1 MGGFQLLDCTL
12 RDGGYLN
19 DWEFGHDAMVNIFN
33 RLISAGVDVVE
44 VGFLDGRRSF
54 DVNRSIMP
62 DTGSVRKIYGEL
74 DKGGSLIVGMI
85 DYGTCGIE
93 RLEPASESYL
103 DGIRVI
109 FKKEIMYPA
118 IAFCRQVKALGYKVF
133 TQAVSITSYSD
144 EELLELVSLVN
155 DFKPYAMSMVDT
167 YGLLHQ
173 ENLTHVFE
181 ILNAN
186 LDPDIILGYHGHNN
200 FQMGYANCIE
210 MLSQKADR
218 TLLVDATLYG
228 MGKSAGNTPIELI
241 AMHMN
246 ECLGKHYDINQ
257 MLESIEIDIM
267 EIYKKVQ
274 WGYNL
279 FYYVAAL
286 NKCHPNY
293 VSFLMN
299 KHTLSIKSIN
309 EVLRSLEGKKRLL
322 YDKEYIEQL
331 YLAYQ
336 TNECNDA
343 GTMLRLKEALGG
355 HKVLLIGPGK
365 RILEDADRVRAY
377 VDERHPLV
385 IAINYIPNC
394 CRPDYIFLTN
404 SKRYVPLEALLSRP
418 ENRSIPVIATSNVTK
433 THGTF
438 PYELNYS
445 SLIDPKADITDN
457 SLIMLLKILM
467 ASGVRRVALA
477 GFDGYSVDEIN
488 YFATNMEYSFVKEK
502 ASSLNA
508 YARAFFAE
516 HREALEV
523 EFVTPSRY
531 QEIA

>member
-1 MGGFQLLDCTL
+1 MNNHQLLDCTL

-19 DWEFGHDAMVNIFN
+19 DWAFGHDAMVNIFN
-33 RLISAGVDVVE
+33 RLVSAGVDVIE
-44 VGFLDGRRSF
+44 VGFLDARRPF
-54 DVNRSIMP
+54 DINRSIMP
-62 DTGSVRKIYGEL
+62 DTASARKIYGEL
-74 DKGGSLIVGMI
+74 DKGNALVVGMI

-93 RLEPASESYL
+93 RLEPASESFL

-109 FKKEIMYPA
+109 FKKQVMRQA
-118 IAFCRQVKALGYKVF
+118 IAFCAQVKALGYKVF
-133 TQAVSITSYSD
+133 TQAVSITSYTD
-144 EELLELVSLVN
+144 EELLELVGLVN
-155 DFKPYAMSMVDT
+155 EFKPYAMSMVDT

-173 ENLTHVFE
+173 DNLMHVFE
-181 ILNAN
+181 ILNSN
-186 LDPDIILGYHGHNN
+186 LDRDIALGYHGHNN
-200 FQMGYANCIE
+200 FQMGYANCIK
-210 MLSQKADR
+210 MLSQRADR
-218 TLLVDATLYG
+218 ALLVDATLYG

-246 ECLGKHYDINQ
+246 ECLGKHYDISQ

-293 VSFLMN
+293 VSYLMN

-309 EVLRSLEGKKRLL
+309 EVLHALQGEKRLL
-322 YDKEYIEQL
+322 YDKEYIERL

-336 TNECNDA
+336 TNECNDEDA
-343 GTMLRLKEALGG
+343 MRRLREALGG
-355 HKVLLIGPGK
+355 REVLLIGPGK
-365 RILEDADRVRAY
+365 RILEGADRVCAY
-377 VDERHPLV
+377 AKARRPVV

-404 SKRYVPLEALLSRP
+404 SKRYVPLEAMLSRP
-418 ENRSIPVIATSNVTK
+418 EYRSIPVIATSNVTK
-433 THGTF
+433 TRGEF

-445 SLIDPKADITDN
+445 SLIDINADIMDN
-457 SLIMLLKILM
+457 SLIMLLKVLI

-477 GFDGYSVDEIN
+477 GFDGYAMDEMN
-488 YFATNMEYSFVKEK
+488 YFTTNMEYSYVKEK
-502 ASSLNA
+502 AASLNA

-531 QEIA
+531 QQNA